1 MKTKAQEQP
10 VIEESHTLRD
20 SFAKGAMEGAIA
32 AIGVPEEQIMDEFTA
47 VIADFSYKMADAMLA
62 EKYKNQTRH

>member
-1 MKTKAQEQP
+1 MKTKTSDEP
-10 VIEESHTLRD
+10 IKDEIPGLRD
-20 SFAKGAMEGAIA
+20 FYATSAMSGAIA

-62 EKYKNQTRH
+62 EKYKNQTRN